1 LEDSLPNVKNV
12 DTPDFPTSVL
22 HRSREIPVVV
32 DFWAEWCGPCKTLSP
47 ILEKLAVEGAGAWE
61 LVKVDVDANQ
71 ELAAQFGVQGIP
83 NVIAFRDGVPVD
95 QFTGALPETAVRSWL
110 DGILPSE
117 WDAMV
122 EAARDAMLDGEFA
135 KAEQQL
141 RLVLEAVPDHQEA
154 GTSLAAML
162 ISAGDSDEALIVL
175 GKLAPTAEVG
185 RLQSAARIN
194 ATQGDDVALLEAD
207 LEADPEN
214 DTARLTLAKA
224 LAAKAEYEPA
234 LDLLLSIVRA
244 RGELAD
250 DARLAMI
257 DVFGVLGDEH
267 PLTSSYRRQLA
278 NALY

>member
-1 LEDSLPNVKNV
+1 MEDSLPNVKNV

-141 RLVLEAVPDHQEA
+141 RVVLEAVPDHQEA